1 MNLLNKCSDHFS
13 SFIKFWSS
21 EKKNTVIT
29 ISDLY
34 FSEERN
40 YSEEN
45 TSDNENFCSTI
56 LQTFQFEPEQKK
68 KRVVMRVRR
77 KKLHTLTFSCR
88 FVTYIRIGNLDWCK
102 FGHSKN
108 QSREIDCLCCR
119 EVDTM
124 LIASTKIFE
133 RKGRIS
139 PYSFHGELP
148 DY

>member
-45 TSDNENFCSTI
+45 TSDNENFCPTI

-68 KRVVMRVRR
+68 NV
-77 KKLHTLTFSCR
+77 
-88 FVTYIRIGNLDWCK
+88 W
-102 FGHSKN
+102 
-108 QSREIDCLCCR
+108 
-119 EVDTM
+119 
-124 LIASTKIFE
+124 
-133 RKGRIS
+133 
-139 PYSFHGELP
+139 
-148 DY
+148 